1 VIKESGT
8 IFRIGYVVIAVFL
21 ILIMRLWQ
29 LQVLQGNKYR
39 ELSECNR
46 LRIISIPAPRGILF
60 DRNGIALVRNSSYYC
75 ASIICGEFDKSNIHL
90 LSNVLNMP
98 VEEIL
103 GKMNQEGL
111 GPLVPV
117 RLKEGLSFNEVAYI
131 EARKS
136 DFPGLIIEAEASREY
151 IYGNIGSHLIGYLG
165 KLNPAQS
172 KDPLFKDVPPDAF
185 IGQWGAEMLFD
196 KSLRGIPGERVIEVD
211 SMGREIRLLKENS
224 PIKGEDIRLSLDVNL
239 QKEAEEAFG
248 ERPGALVAIKPDT
261 GEILGLVSRPSFDP
275 DRFAK
280 GISYQDWIALTQDKN
295 KPMLN
300 RALQSQYPPGS
311 TFKIIMA
318 IAGLEE
324 GIITPETK
332 VECRGGIAYGRWHF
346 GCWRR
351 EGHGVMSLHRALVES
366 CDVYFYEVGK
376 RLGIDRIY
384 DYASS
389 FGLGKE
395 TGFKLVH
402 ERKGVIPN
410 TKWKE
415 EKKKQKWYLGETFN
429 TAIGQGYV
437 AVTPIQMAV
446 MTSAIANGGNLYR
459 PTLIIDA
466 IPVLSGKIKVSAETL
481 DIVKRALSGV
491 VNEPGGTGWAAKSA
505 LVSIGGKTGTAQV
518 IAMRRNTRYQQD
530 RFRDHAWFV
539 AFAPT
544 EKSEIAL
551 SVFVE
556 HGGHGGVTAAPIAKR
571 AIEGYFKNSKL
582 IHQHQ
587 NVTNRSQAD

>member
-1 VIKESGT
+1 MSKESER
-8 IFRIGYVVIAVFL
+8 IFVIGYVVIAIFL

-39 ELSECNR
+39 ELSENNR

-60 DRNGIALVRNSSYYC
+60 DRNGIPLVKNSPYYC
-75 ASIICGEFDKSNIHL
+75 ASIIYGEFDKGRVDL
-90 LSNVLNMP
+90 LSKVLHMP

-103 GKMNQEGL
+103 EKISTEKPGSFI
-111 GPLVPV
+111 PI
-117 RLKEGLSFNEVAYI
+117 RLKEGLSFDEVAYI

-136 DFPGLIIEAEASREY
+136 DFPGLVIEAEACREY
-151 IYGNIGSHLIGYLG
+151 LYGTIGSHIIGFLG

-172 KDPLFKDVPPDAF
+172 KDPSFRDVPPDAF

-211 SMGREIRLLKENS
+211 SLGREIRLWKEN
-224 PIKGEDIRLSLDVNL
+224 PPVKGDDVRLSLDVNV

-248 ERPGALVAIKPDT
+248 ERAGALVAIQPDT
-261 GEILGLVSRPSFDP
+261 GQILGFVSRPSFDP
-275 DRFAK
+275 NRFAK
-280 GISYQDWIALTQDKN
+280 GISYADWIALIQDKN

-311 TFKIIMA
+311 TFKIITA
-318 IAGLEE
+318 IAGLEA
-324 GIITPETK
+324 GVITPETK
-332 VECRGGIAYGRWHF
+332 VECRGGISYGNWHF
-346 GCWRR
+346 GCWRK
-351 EGHGVMSLHRALVES
+351 EGHGIMFLHKALVES

-395 TGFKLVH
+395 TGFKLVR
-402 ERKGVIPN
+402 EQRGVIPN

-437 AVTPIQMAV
+437 SVTPIQMAV
-446 MTSAIANGGNLYR
+446 MISAVANGGNLYT
-459 PTLIIDA
+459 PQLVTDA
-466 IPVLSGKIKVSAETL
+466 TPILSGKINVKYETL
-481 DIVKRALSGV
+481 DLVKRGLFGV
-491 VNEPGGTGWAAKSA
+491 VNEPGGTGWAAKSELA
-505 LVSIGGKTGTAQV
+505 SICGKTGTAQV
-518 IAMRRNTRYQQD
+518 VAMRGSSQQD
-530 RFRDHAWFV
+530 KFRDHAWFV
-539 AFAPT
+539 AFAPA
-544 EKSEIAL
+544 EKPEIAL

-556 HGGHGGVTAAPIAKR
+556 HGGHGGTTAAPIAKK
-571 AIEGYFKNSKL
+571 AIEAYLKNTKH
-582 IHQHQ
+582 INQEHD
-587 NVTNRSQAD
+587 VTNRSQAD